1 MSERKS
7 SDRVSRGGSWFSTA
21 SLTRSSVRG
30 GDDAGGRYRDLLGF
44 RVRRRLR

>member
-7 SDRVSRGGSWFSTA
+7 SDRVFRGGCWFNSA
-21 SLTRSSVRG
+21 SAPRSSFRVWY
-30 GDDAGGRYRDLLGF
+30 DAGLRNDFLGF